1 MVSHDR
7 DFLSGLTDELY
18 EFRDGA
24 VHEFKGDI
32 MEFLESSQNNQNSPS
47 TQINPNIQKAPT
59 ASKQAFEQSK
69 ERERERRKLQN
80 AVKQKE
86 QEIEA
91 LEAEI
96 AAKEEIL
103 ATGEAQSPDFYKE
116 YQSLKDQLDQK
127 MSEWEE
133 AVIAAEQ

>member
-1 MVSHDR
+1 M
-7 DFLSGLTDELY
+7 TDELY

-32 MEFLESSQNNQNSPS
+32 TDFLESSRQGQDATVGTGTQNGQDTPNKTRQN
-47 TQINPNIQKAPT
+47 T
-59 ASKQAFEQSK
+59 ASKQAYEQNK

-86 QEIEA
+86 EEIEA

-96 AAKEEIL
+96 ASRDAVL
-103 ATGEAQSPDFYKE
+103 ATGVAQSADFYKE
-116 YQSLKDQLDQK
+116 YQALKDSLERK
-127 MSEWEE
+127 MTEWED
-133 AVIAAEQ
+133 AVIAAEG

>member
-18 EFRDGA
+18 EFRDGQ

-32 MEFLESSQNNQNSPS
+32 MEFLENSQNIQSTQNNQS
-47 TQINPNIQKAPT
+47 IQNNQKVPT
-59 ASKQAFEQSK
+59 ASKQAYEQSK

-86 QEIEA
+86 QEIETI
-91 LEAEI
+91 ETEI
-96 AAKEEIL
+96 ASRDEIL
-103 ATGEAQSPDFYKE
+103 ATGATQTPDFYKE
-116 YQSLKDQLDQK
+116 YQSLKDQLEKK
-127 MSEWEE
+127 MEEWEE